1 MSTPLDAIERLLH
14 EADTKFME
22 KLRLCQQGTQTNMNI
37 YSDRTYNLRQQVV
50 HNSQLTDDK
59 HFMEMLCDTE
69 KFLAPEYTVRG
80 ELDKRLNSLLCGLL
94 KTLMRESVAQPLYSL
109 RKIQIEMIWQWYCD
123 KKSNV
128 LDFAIGKDRERH
140 VSLVQAQEQQQ
151 QQQPQAEAV
160 EETPAEI
167 ARQSTA
173 SPALL
178 QRVTSSAYPSSA
190 SKFGQKLERVIQG
203 QWHGAMPP
211 DPSRTSINDLT
222 FREDATKASNE
233 ATIQKKLCIYK
244 KRNLAKAEKMREEI
258 ATQQQQ
264 VVDVKV
270 VMTKD
275 AKSRQKKIAD
285 AKSQNSQ
292 LSMRNGPSGPAPY
305 FHVPAMAPTYT
316 SVADG
321 QGPEGPTNEQVLA
334 EAHRKYIAFL
344 TRKLGEENDVKSF
357 NDTMVLFAG
366 NQARL
371 REESLRRMESDR
383 YASLVGR
390 ACHIIERKELSH
402 PPLRFNAPGGAGATS
417 GTALAAQTFARAA
430 TPGGAGDAATA
441 WADKLGYVMYRGPQT
456 SLSPYDVRVPS
467 RSDEAQLYRMAHVL
481 PTPDDPAAEV
491 RARLGLQNPDSRNLV
506 STGARA
512 GGSGL
517 DVVLAPDAKI
527 TPNIPRLDIPIKE
540 LLYLSAD
547 PDASIPSV
555 SQFAQMVVVERLREN
570 FSFAVTKA
578 GKRCHMPRAK
588 IEAAV
593 ISPDDRPYDECIR
606 LLPTYGSSLPRAFE
620 GAPAG
625 SRPQTAPAKKKK

>member
-94 KTLMRESVAQPLYSL
+94 KTLLRESVAQPLYSL

-128 LDFAIGKDRERH
+128 LDFAIGKDRERQSS
-140 VSLVQAQEQQQ
+140 VSQSQEQQQ
-151 QQQPQAEAV
+151 FSCVESAE
-160 EETPAEI
+160 ENPPGFL
-167 ARQSTA
+167 RQST
-173 SPALL
+173 
-178 QRVTSSAYPSSA
+178 SSALAPSASA
-190 SKFGQKLERVIQG
+190 TVPFAAAVASSKFGQKLERVIQG
-203 QWHGAMPP
+203 QWHSPTQA
-211 DPSRTSINDLT
+211 DPSRLGVNDLT
-222 FREDATKASNE
+222 FREDATRASDE
-233 ATIQKKLCIYK
+233 AAIQKKLCIYR
-244 KRNLAKAEKMREEI
+244 KRNLAKAEKMRQEI
-258 ATQQQQ
+258 AQSQQQ
-264 VVDVKV
+264 VPDVKV

-275 AKSRQKKIAD
+275 SKGRQKKIAD

-292 LSMRNGPSGPAPY
+292 LSMRHGPSGPAPY
-305 FHVPAMAPTYT
+305 FHAQALAPTYST
-316 SVADG
+316 SAEG
-321 QGPEGPTNEQVLA
+321 QTAESGLTNEQVLA
-334 EAHRKYIAFL
+334 EAHRKYISFL
-344 TRKLGEENDVKSF
+344 TRKLAEENDVKNF
-357 NDTMVLFAG
+357 NDMMVLFAG

-383 YASLVGR
+383 YASLVSRTG
-390 ACHIIERKELSH
+390 HVIERREVAH
-402 PPLRFNAPGGAGATS
+402 PPLRFNTPGNNISQSSGRPSTAPGDGS
-417 GTALAAQTFARAA
+417 
-430 TPGGAGDAATA
+430 
-441 WADKLGYVMYRGPQT
+441 WAEKLGYVMYRGPQT
-456 SLSPYDVRVPS
+456 SLSPYDVRTPS
-467 RSDEAQLYRMAHVL
+467 RLDEESLHRMANVI
-481 PTPDDPAAEV
+481 PTPDDSAAEV
-491 RARLGLQNPDSRNLV
+491 RARLGLLNPDPRNLV
-506 STGARA
+506 TTGSS

-540 LLYLSAD
+540 LLFLPTD

-555 SQFAQMVVVERLREN
+555 AQLAQMAVVERLREN

-578 GKRCHMPRAK
+578 GKRCYMPRAK
-588 IEAAV
+588 IEAAM

-606 LLPTYGSSLPRAFE
+606 LLPTYGAFLPRAYE

-625 SRPQTAPAKKKK
+625 SRPQTAAPKKKKK